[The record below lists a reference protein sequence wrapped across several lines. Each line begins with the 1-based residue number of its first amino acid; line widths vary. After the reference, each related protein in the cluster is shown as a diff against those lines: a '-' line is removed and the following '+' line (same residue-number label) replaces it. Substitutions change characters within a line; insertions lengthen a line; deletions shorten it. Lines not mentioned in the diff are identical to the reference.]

1 MKLTVNG
8 EEYRH
13 TGDDRLPSL
22 LRVLNPD
29 DRKIAVVLN
38 ENVVP
43 MEDATTRRLREGDRI
58 EILTLAGGG

>member
-13 TGDDRLPSL
+13 AGDDRLQSL
-22 LRVLNPD
+22 LQALNPD

-43 MEDATTRRLREGDRI
+43 MEDATTRRLREGDSI